1 VRLQRPP
8 RRSQR
13 GGATIEF
20 SIITFLAVVVLLAEP
35 DVVTMLMDAIKQ
47 VYGAFTSALSMT
59 FPTPGLPD

>member
-1 VRLQRPP
+1 MPLRRLAEG
-8 RRSQR
+8 SQR